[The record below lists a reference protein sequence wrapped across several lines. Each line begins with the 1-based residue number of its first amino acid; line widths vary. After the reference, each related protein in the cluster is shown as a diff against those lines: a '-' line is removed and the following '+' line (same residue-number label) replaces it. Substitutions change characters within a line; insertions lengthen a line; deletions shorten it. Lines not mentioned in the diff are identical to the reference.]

1 MGIITMVVLSLQW
14 KNNVKH
20 LNTKVSSVSKEQNSY
35 IHQKDSIDNI
45 IVALTDSVGV
55 LDSAIDYYESLDF
68 QLETARS
75 QYGKAIYALE
85 EEILVG

>member
-20 LNTKVSSVSKEQNSY
+20 LNTEVSSVSKEQNSY

-45 IVALTDSVGV
+45 IVALTDSVGF
-55 LDSAIDYYESLDF
+55 LDSIDYYESLDF

-75 QYGKAIYALE
+75 QYGKAIYA
-85 EEILVG
+85 